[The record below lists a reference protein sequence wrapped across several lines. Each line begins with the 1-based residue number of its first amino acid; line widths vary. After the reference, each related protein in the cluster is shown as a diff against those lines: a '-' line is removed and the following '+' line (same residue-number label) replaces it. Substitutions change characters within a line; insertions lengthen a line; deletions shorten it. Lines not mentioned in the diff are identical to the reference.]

1 MQLLYGNDGINYR
14 TIDKSPDMSEGV
26 EKAILGTYSK
36 YEFVSN
42 PRAYSNE
49 PEAVTY
55 VTSNLDRQLPE
66 DRLVVCKAGHM
77 RNFSSPSYYLHCL
90 VKDVPD
96 DFYGEQFFEV
106 FNYQFVS
113 DYDIERYGGGSID
126 RYIFSTE
133 IKDEVSL
140 TNEQLIVVL
149 ASFMS
154 NEHSGQKT
162 KILVDAAGDAYNDRS
177 RAILASIYH
186 YLPPALRKSY
196 GFKTYCQDG
205 KNLPA
210 RVSFALFNRDEVK
223 DDSGC
228 ITLQE
233 TVDGISNFV
242 EEKYIEYATFLVA
255 KTDDESRKKH
265 FGDLSKLEKN
275 GWLAIDDC
283 VLYYTKLKEWE
294 NGTQEEFLP
303 DWIQY
308 IDQNSF
314 LKGPL
319 YERLLEIIVS
329 KVDNEYYNT
338 YLFDRVLKLYNESIY
353 SLSPMAAKTLRFA
366 DCLDEIFIEK
376 DRFHEWYQSQLQLKL
391 ETARRDGHVSYTALK
406 QIYSDEIEALKAVD
420 IMSQELTDLL
430 HAEIADLSA
439 KLKECEENL
448 ADQQGTEL
456 ESISRAIMKMDN
468 ASLSEFCD
476 SIAVIWNSIR
486 FPETRAD
493 VIPTIEEWVDT
504 HVGKKFIS
512 MKALSECENLFAKL
526 RGQLSAEKYN
536 EYIVIFDEEK
546 RRLEEEKKSR
556 FFTIGD
562 GELLNSYKALVIYL
576 DKGILELEDEVI
588 VRIGDESRKVKL
600 KVERLGRIFEF
611 LLQPNSDTYINS
623 QSIMTILSSTRLL
636 TTEHL
641 PYLLTKDL
649 EVQQIE
655 QIIDYYFEG
664 KNQGMVSGK
673 YVGKLIKAKYEN
685 TIIKALKKTYR
696 DADGELGCL
705 FEEISAKKKE
715 DICEKNEEWDEV
727 TSWKPEKKGG
737 FAGIFGRKK

>member
-1 MQLLYGNDGINYR
+1 
-14 TIDKSPDMSEGV
+14 
-26 EKAILGTYSK
+26 
-36 YEFVSN
+36 
-42 PRAYSNE
+42 
-49 PEAVTY
+49 
-55 VTSNLDRQLPE
+55 
-66 DRLVVCKAGHM
+66 
-77 RNFSSPSYYLHCL
+77 
-90 VKDVPD
+90 
-96 DFYGEQFFEV
+96 
-106 FNYQFVS
+106 
-113 DYDIERYGGGSID
+113 
-126 RYIFSTE
+126 
-133 IKDEVSL
+133 
-140 TNEQLIVVL
+140 
-149 ASFMS
+149 MS

-233 TVDGISNFV
+233 TVDGIRNFV

-294 NGTQEEFLP
+294 NGTQEELLP

-376 DRFHEWYQSQLQLKL
+376 DRFHEWYHSQLQPKL

-430 HAEIADLSA
+430 HVEIADLSA

-448 ADQQGTEL
+448 ADQQGAEL
-456 ESISRAIMKMDN
+456 ETVSREVMKLNN
-468 ASLSEFCD
+468 ASLGEFCG
-476 SIAVIWNSIR
+476 SIAVIWNTIR

-493 VIPTIEEWVDT
+493 AIPTIEEWVDE
-504 HVGKKFIS
+504 HVRRSYVSIKELEENESLFIEL
-512 MKALSECENLFAKL
+512 KDKLSPEKYDEYIDIFE
-526 RGQLSAEKYN
+526 AEKS
-536 EYIVIFDEEK
+536 
-546 RRLEEEKKSR
+546 RLEEEKKSR
-556 FFTIGD
+556 FFTID
-562 GELLNSYKALVIYL
+562 KGEILNSYKSLIIYL
-576 DKGILELEDEVI
+576 DKGVLEPEDDVNIRVGNHGNTHMKAEGLKRVLEFI
-588 VRIGDESRKVKL
+588 
-600 KVERLGRIFEF
+600 
-611 LLQPNSDTYINS
+611 LQPDSDNCLKS
-623 QSIMTILSSTRLL
+623 ENNMVLL
-636 TTEHL
+636 ARTDVFTAEHL
-641 PYLLTKDL
+641 PYILQEDL

-655 QIIDYYFEG
+655 EVLDYYFE
-664 KNQGMVSGK
+664 SGHESMISGR
-673 YVGKLIKAKYEN
+673 YVGKLVKDTYESDV
-685 TIIKALKKTYR
+685 IKALRKEYKE
-696 DADGELGCL
+696 ADGELAL
-705 FEEISAKKKE
+705 FYEELSSKAKENSRRKDE
-715 DICEKNEEWDEV
+715 RWDDV
-727 TSWKPEKKGG
+727 PKSKPEKRGG
-737 FAGIFGRKK
+737 LGFFGRKK

>member
-26 EKAILGTYSK
+26 EKTILGTYSK

-66 DRLVVCKAGHM
+66 DRLVVCKTGHM

-90 VKDVPD
+90 VKEVPD
-96 DFYGEQFFEV
+96 DFYGEQFFEI
-106 FNYQFVS
+106 FNYQFIS

-126 RYIFSTE
+126 RYTFSTE

-233 TVDGISNFV
+233 TVDGIRNFV

-294 NGTQEEFLP
+294 NGTQEELLP

-376 DRFHEWYQSQLQLKL
+376 DRFHEWYHSQLQPKL

-430 HAEIADLSA
+430 HVEIADLSA

-448 ADQQGTEL
+448 ADQQGAEL
-456 ESISRAIMKMDN
+456 ETVSREVMKLNN
-468 ASLSEFCD
+468 ASLGEFCG
-476 SIAVIWNSIR
+476 SIAVIWNTIR

-493 VIPTIEEWVDT
+493 AIPTIEEWVDE
-504 HVGKKFIS
+504 HVRRSYVSIKELEENESLFIEL
-512 MKALSECENLFAKL
+512 KDKLSPEKYDEYIDIFE
-526 RGQLSAEKYN
+526 AEKS
-536 EYIVIFDEEK
+536 
-546 RRLEEEKKSR
+546 RLEEEKKSR
-556 FFTIGD
+556 FFTID
-562 GELLNSYKALVIYL
+562 KGEILNSYKSLIIYL
-576 DKGILELEDEVI
+576 DKGVLEPEDDVNIRVGNHGNTHMKAEGLKRVLEFI
-588 VRIGDESRKVKL
+588 
-600 KVERLGRIFEF
+600 
-611 LLQPNSDTYINS
+611 LQPDSDNCLKS
-623 QSIMTILSSTRLL
+623 ENNMVLL
-636 TTEHL
+636 ARTDVFTAEHL
-641 PYLLTKDL
+641 PYILQEDL

-655 QIIDYYFEG
+655 EVLDYYFE
-664 KNQGMVSGK
+664 SGHESMISGR
-673 YVGKLIKAKYEN
+673 YVGKLVKDTYESDV
-685 TIIKALKKTYR
+685 IKALRKEYKE
-696 DADGELGCL
+696 ADGELAL
-705 FEEISAKKKE
+705 FYEELSSKAKENSRRKDE
-715 DICEKNEEWDEV
+715 RWDDV
-727 TSWKPEKKGG
+727 PKSKPEKRGG
-737 FAGIFGRKK
+737 LGFFGRKK

>member
-26 EKAILGTYSK
+26 EKTILGTYSK

-66 DRLVVCKAGHM
+66 DRLVVCKTGHM

-90 VKDVPD
+90 VKEVPD
-96 DFYGEQFFEV
+96 DFYGEQFFEI
-106 FNYQFVS
+106 FNYQFIS

-126 RYIFSTE
+126 RYTFSTE

-233 TVDGISNFV
+233 TVDGIRNFV

-294 NGTQEEFLP
+294 NGTQEELLP

-376 DRFHEWYQSQLQLKL
+376 DRFHEWYHSQLQPKL

-430 HAEIADLSA
+430 HVEIADLSA

-448 ADQQGTEL
+448 ADQQGAEL
-456 ESISRAIMKMDN
+456 ETVSREVMKLNN
-468 ASLSEFCD
+468 ASLGEFCG
-476 SIAVIWNSIR
+476 SIAVIWNTIR

-493 VIPTIEEWVDT
+493 AIPTIEEWVDE
-504 HVGKKFIS
+504 HVGRSYVSIKELEENESLFIEL
-512 MKALSECENLFAKL
+512 KDKLSPEKYDEYIDIFE
-526 RGQLSAEKYN
+526 AEKS
-536 EYIVIFDEEK
+536 
-546 RRLEEEKKSR
+546 RLEEEKKSR
-556 FFTIGD
+556 FFTID
-562 GELLNSYKALVIYL
+562 KGEILNSYKSLIIYL
-576 DKGILELEDEVI
+576 DKGVLEPEDDVNIRVGNHGNTHMKAEGLKRVLEFI
-588 VRIGDESRKVKL
+588 
-600 KVERLGRIFEF
+600 
-611 LLQPNSDTYINS
+611 LQPDSDNCLKS
-623 QSIMTILSSTRLL
+623 ENNMVLL
-636 TTEHL
+636 ARTDVFTAEHL
-641 PYLLTKDL
+641 PYILQEDL

-655 QIIDYYFEG
+655 EVLDYYFE
-664 KNQGMVSGK
+664 SGHESMISGR
-673 YVGKLIKAKYEN
+673 YVGKLVKDTYESDV
-685 TIIKALKKTYR
+685 IKALRKEYKE
-696 DADGELGCL
+696 ADGELAL
-705 FEEISAKKKE
+705 FYEELSSKAKENSRRKDE
-715 DICEKNEEWDEV
+715 RWDDV
-727 TSWKPEKKGG
+727 PKSKPEKRGG
-737 FAGIFGRKK
+737 LGFFGRKK

>member
-55 VTSNLDRQLPE
+55 VTSNLDRQLLE

-96 DFYGEQFFEV
+96 GFYGEQFFEI
-106 FNYQFVS
+106 FNYQFIS

-126 RYIFSTE
+126 RYTFSTK

-162 KILVDAAGDAYNDRS
+162 KILVDAAGDDYNDRS

-233 TVDGISNFV
+233 TVDGIRNFV

-255 KTDDESRKKH
+255 KTDDESRQKH

-283 VLYYTKLKEWE
+283 VLYYTKLKEWQ

-353 SLSPMAAKTLRFA
+353 SLSPRAAKTLRFA
-366 DCLDEIFIEK
+366 DCLDEIFIAK
-376 DRFHEWYQSQLQLKL
+376 DRFHEWYQSQLQSKL
-391 ETARRDGHVSYTALK
+391 EMARRDGHVSYTVLK
-406 QIYSDEIEALKAVD
+406 QIYSDEIETLKAVD

-430 HAEIADLSA
+430 HAEITDLSA

-448 ADQQGTEL
+448 ADQQGAEL
-456 ESISRAIMKMDN
+456 ETVSREVMKLSN

-476 SIAVIWNSIR
+476 SIAVIWNTIR

-493 VIPTIEEWVDT
+493 AIPTIEEWVDE
-504 HVGKKFIS
+504 HVRRSYISTKELEENESLFIEL
-512 MKALSECENLFAKL
+512 KDKLSPEKYDEYIDIFE
-526 RGQLSAEKYN
+526 AEKS
-536 EYIVIFDEEK
+536 
-546 RRLEEEKKSR
+546 RLEEEKKSR
-556 FFTIGD
+556 FFTID
-562 GELLNSYKALVIYL
+562 EGELLNSYKSLVIYL
-576 DKGILELEDEVI
+576 DKGVLDPEDELN
-588 VRIGDESRKVKL
+588 VRVGKRGETHMTAKGLKL
-600 KVERLGRIFEF
+600 VLEF
-611 LLQPNSDTYINS
+611 ILQPNSDNCLKS
-623 QSIMTILSSTRLL
+623 ENNMVLL
-636 TTEHL
+636 TFTTVFTAVHL
-641 PYLLTKDL
+641 PYILKEDL

-655 QIIDYYFEG
+655 EVLDYYFE
-664 KNQGMVSGK
+664 SGHESMISGR
-673 YVGKLIKAKYEN
+673 YVGKLVKDKYEN
-685 TIIKALKKTYR
+685 DIIKALRKEYKE
-696 DADGELGCL
+696 ADGELAL
-705 FEEISAKKKE
+705 FCEELSSKAKENSRTKDE
-715 DICEKNEEWDEV
+715 RWDDV
-727 TSWKPEKKGG
+727 PKSKPEKRGG
-737 FAGIFGRKK
+737 FGFLGRKK

>member
-96 DFYGEQFFEV
+96 DFYGEQFFEI
-106 FNYQFVS
+106 FNYQFIS
-113 DYDIERYGGGSID
+113 DYDIERYGGGTID
-126 RYIFSTE
+126 QYTFSAE

-140 TNEQLIVVL
+140 TNEQLIVIL

-162 KILVDAAGDAYNDRS
+162 KILVDATGDAYNDRS

-233 TVDGISNFV
+233 TVNGIRNFV

-294 NGTQEEFLP
+294 NGTQEELLP

-329 KVDNEYYNT
+329 KVDNKYYNT
-338 YLFDRVLKLYNESIY
+338 YLFDRILKLYNESIY

-376 DRFHEWYQSQLQLKL
+376 ERFHEWYQSQLRPKL
-391 ETARRDGHVSYTALK
+391 ETARRDGHVSYTVLK

-430 HAEIADLSA
+430 HTEIDDLSA

-448 ADQQGTEL
+448 ADQQGAEL
-456 ESISRAIMKMDN
+456 ETVSREVMKLSN

-476 SIAVIWNSIR
+476 SIAVIWNTIR
-486 FPETRAD
+486 FPETRTYA
-493 VIPTIEEWVDT
+493 IPTIEEWVDE
-504 HVGKKFIS
+504 HVRRSYISTKELEENESLFIEL
-512 MKALSECENLFAKL
+512 KDKLSPEKYDEYIDIFE
-526 RGQLSAEKYN
+526 AEKS
-536 EYIVIFDEEK
+536 
-546 RRLEEEKKSR
+546 RLEEEKKSR
-556 FFTIGD
+556 FFTID
-562 GELLNSYKALVIYL
+562 EGELLNSYKSLVIYL
-576 DKGILELEDEVI
+576 DKGVLESEDDVN
-588 VRIGDESRKVKL
+588 VRIGKHGDTRMKAKGLQNVL
-600 KVERLGRIFEF
+600 EF
-611 LLQPNSDTYINS
+611 ILQPDSDNCLKS
-623 QSIMTILSSTRLL
+623 ENNMVLL
-636 TTEHL
+636 AHTDVFTAAHL
-641 PYLLTKDL
+641 PYILKEDL
-649 EVQQIE
+649 AVQQIE
-655 QIIDYYFEG
+655 EILDYYFESG
-664 KNQGMVSGK
+664 HQKMVSGR
-673 YVGKLIKAKYEN
+673 YVGKLVKDKYESDV
-685 TIIKALKKTYR
+685 IKALRKEYKE
-696 DADGELGCL
+696 ADGELAL
-705 FEEISAKKKE
+705 FYEELSSKAKENPWTKDE
-715 DICEKNEEWDEV
+715 RWDDV
-727 TSWKPEKKGG
+727 PKSKPEKRGG
-737 FAGIFGRKK
+737 FGFLGRKK

>member
-66 DRLVVCKAGHM
+66 DRMVVCKAGHM

-96 DFYGEQFFEV
+96 DFYEEQFFEI
-106 FNYQFVS
+106 FNYQFIS
-113 DYDIERYGGGSID
+113 DYEIEQYGRGSID
-126 RYIFSTE
+126 RYTFSTE
-133 IKDEVSL
+133 RKDEVSL

-233 TVDGISNFV
+233 TVDGIRSFV

-294 NGTQEEFLP
+294 NGTQEELLP

-376 DRFHEWYQSQLQLKL
+376 DRFHEWYQSQLQPKL
-391 ETARRDGHVSYTALK
+391 ETVRREGHVSYTALK

-448 ADQQGTEL
+448 ADQQGAEL
-456 ESISRAIMKMDN
+456 EAVSREVMKLSG
-468 ASLSEFCD
+468 ASLGEFCD
-476 SIAVIWNSIR
+476 SIAVIWNTIR

-493 VIPTIEEWVDT
+493 AIPTIEEWVDE
-504 HVGKKFIS
+504 HVCRSYISIKELEENESLFIEL
-512 MKALSECENLFAKL
+512 KDKLSP
-526 RGQLSAEKYN
+526 EKYG
-536 EYIVIFDEEK
+536 EYIDIFESEK
-546 RRLEEEKKSR
+546 SRLEEERKSR
-556 FFTIGD
+556 YFTID
-562 GELLNSYKALVIYL
+562 EGEILNSYKSLVIYL
-576 DKGILELEDEVI
+576 DKGVLEPEDDVNVRVGNHGNTHMKAEGLKSVLEFI
-588 VRIGDESRKVKL
+588 
-600 KVERLGRIFEF
+600 
-611 LLQPNSDTYINS
+611 LQPDSDNCLKS
-623 QSIMTILSSTRLL
+623 ENNMLL
-636 TTEHL
+636 LAHTDVFTAEHL
-641 PYLLTKDL
+641 PYILQEDL

-655 QIIDYYFEG
+655 EVLDYYFESG
-664 KNQGMVSGK
+664 RESMVSGRYAGRLVK
-673 YVGKLIKAKYEN
+673 DRYESDV
-685 TIIKALKKTYR
+685 IKALRKEYKE
-696 DADGELGCL
+696 ADGELAL
-705 FEEISAKKKE
+705 FYEELSSKAKENSRRKDE
-715 DICEKNEEWDEV
+715 RWDDVPKSKSERR
-727 TSWKPEKKGG
+727 SG
-737 FAGIFGRKK
+737 FGFLGRKK

>member
-96 DFYGEQFFEV
+96 NFYGEQFFEI

-126 RYIFSTE
+126 RYTFSTE

-177 RAILASIYH
+177 RAILVSIYH

-233 TVDGISNFV
+233 TVDGIRNFV
-242 EEKYIEYATFLVA
+242 EEKYIEYATFLVD

-294 NGTQEEFLP
+294 NGTQEELLP

-376 DRFHEWYQSQLQLKL
+376 DRFHEWYQSQLQPKL
-391 ETARRDGHVSYTALK
+391 ETARWDGHVSYTVLK
-406 QIYSDEIEALKAVD
+406 QIYSDEIETLKAVD

-448 ADQQGTEL
+448 ADQQGAEL
-456 ESISRAIMKMDN
+456 ETVSREVMKLSK
-468 ASLSEFCD
+468 ASLGEFCD
-476 SIAVIWNSIR
+476 SIAVMWNTIR
-486 FPETRAD
+486 FPETRVDA
-493 VIPTIEEWVDT
+493 IPTIEEWIDE
-504 HVGKKFIS
+504 HVRRSYISIKELEENESLFIEL
-512 MKALSECENLFAKL
+512 KDKLSPV
-526 RGQLSAEKYN
+526 KYD
-536 EYIVIFDEEK
+536 EYIDIFESEK

-556 FFTIGD
+556 FFTID
-562 GELLNSYKALVIYL
+562 EGEILNSYKSLVIYL
-576 DKGILELEDEVI
+576 DKGVLEPEDDVNVRVGNYGDTHMKAKGLKSVLEFI
-588 VRIGDESRKVKL
+588 
-600 KVERLGRIFEF
+600 
-611 LLQPNSDTYINS
+611 LQPDSDNCLKS
-623 QSIMTILSSTRLL
+623 ENNMVLL
-636 TTEHL
+636 ARTDVFTAEHL
-641 PYLLTKDL
+641 PYILQEDL

-655 QIIDYYFEG
+655 EVLDYYFESG
-664 KNQGMVSGK
+664 HESMVSGR
-673 YVGKLIKAKYEN
+673 YAGKLVKDRYESDV
-685 TIIKALKKTYR
+685 IKALRKEYKE
-696 DADGELGCL
+696 ADGELAL
-705 FEEISAKKKE
+705 FYEELSSKAKENSRRKDE
-715 DICEKNEEWDEV
+715 RWDDV
-727 TSWKPEKKGG
+727 PKSKPEKRGG
-737 FAGIFGRKK
+737 FGFLGRKK

>member
-26 EKAILGTYSK
+26 EKSILGTYSK

-96 DFYGEQFFEV
+96 DFYGEQFFEI

-162 KILVDAAGDAYNDRS
+162 KILVDAVGDAYNDRS

-233 TVDGISNFV
+233 TVDGIRNFV
-242 EEKYIEYATFLVA
+242 EEKYIEYATFLVV

-376 DRFHEWYQSQLQLKL
+376 DRFHEWYQSQLQPKLK
-391 ETARRDGHVSYTALK
+391 TARQDGHVSYTALK

-430 HAEIADLSA
+430 HAEIAVLSA

-448 ADQQGTEL
+448 ADQQGAEL
-456 ESISRAIMKMDN
+456 ENVSREVMKLSRA
-468 ASLSEFCD
+468 SLGEFCD
-476 SIAVIWNSIR
+476 SIGVIWNTIR

-493 VIPTIEEWVDT
+493 AIPTIEEWVDE
-504 HVGKKFIS
+504 HVRRSYISIKELEENESLFIEL
-512 MKALSECENLFAKL
+512 KDKLSPEKYDEYIDIFE
-526 RGQLSAEKYN
+526 AEKS
-536 EYIVIFDEEK
+536 
-546 RRLEEEKKSR
+546 RLEEEKKSR
-556 FFTIGD
+556 FFTID
-562 GELLNSYKALVIYL
+562 KGEILNSYKSLVIYL
-576 DKGILELEDEVI
+576 DKGVLEPEDVVNVRVGNHGDIHMKAKGLKSVLEFI
-588 VRIGDESRKVKL
+588 
-600 KVERLGRIFEF
+600 
-611 LLQPNSDTYINS
+611 LQPDFYNCLKSENN
-623 QSIMTILSSTRLL
+623 MMLL
-636 TTEHL
+636 ARTNVFTAEHL
-641 PYLLTKDL
+641 PYILQEDL

-655 QIIDYYFEG
+655 EVLRYYFESDHES
-664 KNQGMVSGK
+664 MISGR
-673 YVGKLIKAKYEN
+673 YVGKLVKDRYESDV
-685 TIIKALKKTYR
+685 IKALRKEYKE
-696 DADGELGCL
+696 AEGELAL
-705 FEEISAKKKE
+705 FYEGLSSKSKE
-715 DICEKNEEWDEV
+715 NSRRRDERWDDAPR
-727 TSWKPEKKGG
+727 SKPEKKGG
-737 FAGIFGRKK
+737 FGFLGRKK